1 MDEKIL
7 APIGLEQGII
17 EETMYGIWIKLVF
30 AYARQLLKQGGFYR
44 KLHLPVQGRSP
55 PLLIIV

>member
-1 MDEKIL
+1 MDEKIF
-7 APIGLEQGII
+7 APIGLEQGVI
-17 EETMYGIWIKLVF
+17 EESTAMIWIKLVF
-30 AYARQLLKQGGFYR
+30 AYACRLSKQGGFYR